1 MIANSR
7 SPRLLNKF
15 SLQELQEY
23 IVNGMENLHT
33 DIKV

>member
-7 SPRLLNKF
+7 SSRLLNKF